1 MQVIPEEF
9 LRQYRTLLSQAHAAR
24 YTDEALD
31 NAAAVADRIERMI
44 VVVEECAQL
53 LESTVY
59 HTELSL
65 LHTMRYNLSQSLRLI
80 VYGVDEH
87 TVPPIALYPYH
98 TLFSGVRGRPRIV
111 ISVEHVELLRSCG
124 YTWNEVAD
132 ALQVSRST
140 IWRRLKE
147 AGIHLQR
154 YSDIS
159 DHELDSIVER
169 FQRENPNYGQ
179 QLLLGH
185 LKAQGVYVQRRRLRE
200 CVQRIDPI
208 RRHLR
213 WQQAISRRTYC
224 VQNSNALWHI
234 DGHHS
239 LVRWRFVVHGGID
252 GYSRVIVYLACSTDN
267 KAMTVYQLFRKAV
280 EEFGCPS
287 RVRSDKGG
295 ENIKVCHFMV
305 SVRGGG
311 RGSHIAGS
319 SVHNQRIERLWRDVY
334 RCVCST
340 YHQLFYEMEALRV
353 LDPDDECDL
362 FVLHCIFLPR
372 INRSLASFAQA
383 WNLHPLRTEKNW
395 TPRQIMINSMIKE
408 SEINQNESLPS
419 DYGVD
424 YEGPLPD
431 NEIGTVCI
439 PETVCPLDE
448 DDIDQFMGQVD
459 TTSYF
464 DDLGVQ
470 YFLQC
475 KQVLQALLL
484 NQ

>member
-1 MQVIPEEF
+1 MQRDPLMELQI
-9 LRQYRTLLSQAHAAR
+9 TLLLLLIVSREWVVECAQLLESTVYHTELSLLHIMRYNLSQSLQLIGTLVGLLFIFCIVTCTGHSWVYTPISWLSQAHAAR
-24 YTDEALD
+24 STDGASD
-31 NAAAVADRIERMI
+31 NTAAVADCIERMI
-44 VVVEECAQL
+44 VVEECAQL

-87 TVPPIALYPYH
+87 TVPPIALY
-98 TLFSGVRGRPRIV
+98 TICSGLRGRPRIV
-111 ISVEHVELLRSCG
+111 INVEYVELLRSCG

-179 QLLLGH
+179 QFLLGH
-185 LKAQGVYVQRRRLRE
+185 LKAQGIYVQRHRLRE
-200 CVQRIDPI
+200 YVQRIDPI

-213 WQQAISRRTYC
+213 WQEAISRCTYC

-239 LVRWRFVVHGGID
+239 LIRWRFVVHGGID
-252 GYSRVIVYLACSTDN
+252 GYSRVMYLPCSTNN
-267 KAMTVYQLFRKAV
+267 KAMTVYHLFWKAI

-295 ENIKVCHFMV
+295 ENIKVCPFMV
-305 SVRGGG
+305 SVEVAEVVTLQDPLCTIRGLN
-311 RGSHIAGS
+311 
-319 SVHNQRIERLWRDVY
+319 VCRDIY
-334 RCVCST
+334 HCVQCT
-340 YHQLFYEMEALRV
+340 
-353 LDPDDECDL
+353 
-362 FVLHCIFLPR
+362 I
-372 INRSLASFAQA
+372 SFFTK
-383 WNLHPLRTEKNW
+383 WKH
-395 TPRQIMINSMIKE
+395 
-408 SEINQNESLPS
+408 
-419 DYGVD
+419 
-424 YEGPLPD
+424 
-431 NEIGTVCI
+431 
-439 PETVCPLDE
+439 
-448 DDIDQFMGQVD
+448 
-459 TTSYF
+459 
-464 DDLGVQ
+464 
-470 YFLQC
+470 
-475 KQVLQALLL
+475 
-484 NQ
+484 